1 MRRAFRIVAGV
12 LGVAVIGLSLP
23 FAITSF
29 TDDAESIHRLHFL
42 AGVFASGLLLGG
54 SLLIC
59 ARRPESMIGPFW
71 VAVVSGVASTLAGVV
86 SGDFVSGFWFTA
98 PIALAILISLHP
110 ARSSLLRIDGIEV
123 ATVFLGLV
131 ALVPAVAFAL
141 TQAELQRNGF
151 VSGPHV
157 DREAVPEE
165 RARGDEERP
174 LVADDVADEVR
185 EAAVRERDVR
195 PPVEEH
201 DLGAFVEP
209 AEPGRARRAARDP
222 ADDHNAFRRHPP
234 PVPCMRRAPPC
245 GGRVARVG
253 GRIPTGANAARR
265 AVHPPAGTEPASA
278 SAACTL
284 RPCRR
289 RRAAVRVSA
298 TVPCDPPLAEV
309 P

>member
-71 VAVVSGVASTLAGVV
+71 VAVASGVASTLAGVV
-86 SGDFVSGFWFTA
+86 SGDFVSGLWFTA
-98 PIALAILISLHP
+98 PIALAILIALHP

-141 TQAELQRNGF
+141 TQAELQRNGSVSDPHVEF
-151 VSGPHV
+151 HHYSGMASYALSMPLAAFAAALRVSG
-157 DREAVPEE
+157 RRIAVWIVGVTAAGLGLASLLLSDYPG
-165 RARGDEERP
+165 AFRP
-174 LVADDVADEVR
+174 AWAWLTLAWGVALVAVAQLRR
-185 EAAVRERDVR
+185 EAA
-195 PPVEEH
+195 
-201 DLGAFVEP
+201 
-209 AEPGRARRAARDP
+209 
-222 ADDHNAFRRHPP
+222 
-234 PVPCMRRAPPC
+234 
-245 GGRVARVG
+245 
-253 GRIPTGANAARR
+253 
-265 AVHPPAGTEPASA
+265 
-278 SAACTL
+278 
-284 RPCRR
+284 
-289 RRAAVRVSA
+289 
-298 TVPCDPPLAEV
+298 
-309 P
+309 